1 VARVRAEAEKQAAEG
16 LEAARTEH
24 AEKVK
29 GLENDRDSRLAAL
42 ESRTS
47 RELTEANDKLAK
59 ADMDLSA
66 ARGELAEVREAKQT
80 GDTVHETAMVDIQKS
95 LSEVTAARDELDKK
109 HATASDR
116 VAALEA
122 ELVVSRQDLGETK
135 QKLAAESS
143 RAEKAVAKW
152 EADRQSLER
161 AKDAMAVALSQ
172 IEEAEGRP
180 LG

>member
-1 VARVRAEAEKQAAEG
+1 
-16 LEAARTEH
+16 
-24 AEKVK
+24 
-29 GLENDRDSRLAAL
+29 
-42 ESRTS
+42 
-47 RELTEANDKLAK
+47 
-59 ADMDLSA
+59 
-66 ARGELAEVREAKQT
+66 
-80 GDTVHETAMVDIQKS
+80 MVDIQKS